1 MSKSPRFLHSYS
13 SQESAETDKYI
24 GDFAKL
30 RVIERV
36 AYDFQTLVS
45 NSEKTLSSAPSLSKD
60 VLDLSHSYEYICE
73 KPPA

>member
-1 MSKSPRFLHSYS
+1 MLSFSKSPIFLHSYT

-36 AYDFQTLVS
+36 AYKF
-45 NSEKTLSSAPSLSKD
+45 KTLAFFLRVHVDCHVGNSFNSFTLSGP
-60 VLDLSHSYEYICE
+60 EGW
-73 KPPA
+73 